1 MLQLID
7 LCCFS
12 QTGNVL
18 STNEDI
24 CSVFTDNRNTI
35 EVRSKDLAITGEHGK
50 ETETAMNVE
59 PNDRNQLKKKDLVR
73 LSGFN

>member
-1 MLQLID
+1 
-7 LCCFS
+7 
-12 QTGNVL
+12 
-18 STNEDI
+18 
-24 CSVFTDNRNTI
+24 VFTDNRNTI

>member
-1 MLQLID
+1 MIYLF
-7 LCCFS
+7 CFT

-35 EVRSKDLAITGEHGK
+35 EVRSKDLAITGEQGK
-50 ETETAMNVE
+50 ETEAAALVAD
-59 PNDRNQLKKKDLVR
+59 PNDQNQLKKKDLVK

>member
-1 MLQLID
+1 
-7 LCCFS
+7 
-12 QTGNVL
+12 
-18 STNEDI
+18 
-24 CSVFTDNRNTI
+24 VFTDNRNTI

-50 ETETAMNVE
+50 ETEAALNAD